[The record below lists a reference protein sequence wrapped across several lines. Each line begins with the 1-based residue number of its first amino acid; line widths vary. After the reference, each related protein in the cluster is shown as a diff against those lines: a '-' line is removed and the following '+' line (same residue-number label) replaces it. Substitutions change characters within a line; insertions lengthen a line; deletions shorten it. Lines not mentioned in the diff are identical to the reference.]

1 MQENSDY
8 AFTVPVTSDNKYII
22 FGTSE
27 ERIKI
32 WYLQKRHETVLEGH
46 AEVVTNVKLIS
57 DDKYIVS
64 CSIDRLW
71 EYEIV

>member
-1 MQENSDY
+1 M
-8 AFTVPVTSDNKYII
+8 TSDNKYII
-22 FGTSE
+22 SVSWNF
-27 ERIKI
+27 
-32 WYLQKRHETVLEGH
+32 LQKRHETVLEGH

-64 CSIDRLW
+64 WSIDRLW

>member
-1 MQENSDY
+1 M
-8 AFTVPVTSDNKYII
+8 TSDNKYII
-22 FGTSE
+22 CFL
-27 ERIKI
+27 KF
-32 WYLQKRHETVLEGH
+32 LQKRHETVLEGH

-64 CSIDRLW
+64 WSIDRLW